1 MKIPSD
7 KRLGYPIDAQFL
19 SDSKNIFLIMRTNLF
34 FIAFL
39 AGLSSLKVN
48 AQVGI
53 NTPNPTSS
61 LTVNGSF
68 AATYRIVSASGAV
81 GANDYYIAYNSA
93 NSGTLTLPAAING
106 AGNFSGRTY
115 HFKNTGSGILSI
127 AASGGELIDNQNG
140 PGVASIDIPSAYYAF
155 LVSKG
160 TLSGT
165 TWELVLFSSSNN
177 MPPVSQTY
185 LFSSAQQNAVK
196 QNCTATTGSAWEKTE
211 IKYPQGMAINT
222 ANGVN
227 LSTGRF
233 TAPTEG
239 YYMVYG
245 SAQFDNSEVAGQ
257 PAFAWCVLYLVKNFA
272 TTPNNQLVQNFHTNP
287 GIFASGIV
295 SAVVHLNAGE
305 TVSMAS
311 AAQLNNLG
319 AQYQVTAT
327 SIYGYKIAN

>member
-1 MKIPSD
+1 M
-7 KRLGYPIDAQFL
+7 RRNL
-19 SDSKNIFLIMRTNLF
+19 S
-34 FIAFL
+34 FIVL
-39 AGLSSLKVN
+39 CAGLIGLKMN
-48 AQVGI
+48 AQVGV

-68 AATYRIVSASGAV
+68 AATYKTVSASGTI
-81 GANDYYIAYNSA
+81 GPNDYYTAYNST
-93 NSGTLTLPAAING
+93 NNGTLTLPAAING
-106 AGNFSGRTY
+106 AGNFAGRTY
-115 HFKNTGSGILSI
+115 HFKNTGTGNLII
-127 AASGGELIDNQNG
+127 AANGTELIDNQTG
-140 PGVASIDIPSAYYAF
+140 AGVPNITIPTGYYAF

-160 TLSGT
+160 TVTGT
-165 TWELVLFSSSNN
+165 TWELVLFSSSNS

-196 QNCTATTGSAWEKTE
+196 QNCTATTGSAWIKTE
-211 IKYPQGMAINT
+211 IKYPQGMSINT
-222 ANGVN
+222 ANGVD
-227 LSTGRF
+227 LLTGRF

-257 PAFAWCVLYLVKNFA
+257 PAFAWCVLYLVKNFT
-272 TTPNNQLVQNFHTNP
+272 TTPNNQLVQNYHTNP

-295 SAVVHLNAGE
+295 SAVVHLDAGE

>member
-1 MKIPSD
+1 MKITVE
-7 KRLGYPIDAQFL
+7 LNEWYIDDYRFL
-19 SDSKNIFLIMRTNLF
+19 KILNTFLIMRKSLF
-34 FIAFL
+34 FVALL
-39 AGLSSLKVN
+39 AGVYGIN
-48 AQVGI
+48 AQTGNVGI
-53 NTPNPTSS
+53 NTPSPAST

-68 AATYRIVSASGAV
+68 AATYKTVTASGTV
-81 GANDYYIAYNSA
+81 GADDYYMAYNGTGI
-93 NSGTLTLPAAING
+93 GTLTLPAAVSG
-106 AGNFSGRTY
+106 AGNFAGRTY
-115 HFKNTGSGILSI
+115 HFKNTGPGILTI

-140 PGVASIDIPSAYYAF
+140 PGVSSIDIPSGYYAF

-165 TWELVLFSSSNN
+165 TWELVLFSSSNS
-177 MPPVSQTY
+177 MPSVSQTY

-196 QNCTATTGSAWEKTE
+196 QNCIATTGSAWVKTE
-211 IKYPQGMAINT
+211 IKYPQGMSINT
-222 ANGVN
+222 ANGVD

-272 TTPNNQLVQNFHTNP
+272 TTPNNQLVQNYHTNP

>member
-1 MKIPSD
+1 M
-7 KRLGYPIDAQFL
+7 RRNL
-19 SDSKNIFLIMRTNLF
+19 S
-34 FIAFL
+34 FIVL
-39 AGLSSLKVN
+39 CAGLIGLKMN
-48 AQVGI
+48 AQVGV

-68 AATYRIVSASGAV
+68 AATYKTVSASGII
-81 GANDYYIAYNSA
+81 GPNDYYTAYNSA
-93 NSGTLTLPAAING
+93 NDGTLTLPAAING
-106 AGNFSGRTY
+106 AGNFAGRTY
-115 HFKNTGSGILSI
+115 HFKNTGTGNLII
-127 AASGGELIDNQNG
+127 AANGTELIDTQTG
-140 PGVASIDIPSAYYAF
+140 AGVPNITIPAGYYAF

-160 TLSGT
+160 TVTGT
-165 TWELVLFSSSNN
+165 TWELVLFSSSNS

-196 QNCTATTGSAWEKTE
+196 QNCTATTGGAWVKTE
-211 IKYPQGMAINT
+211 IKYPQGMSINT
-222 ANGVN
+222 ANGVD
-227 LSTGRF
+227 LLTGRF

-245 SAQFDNSEVAGQ
+245 SAQFDNSEVVGQ
-257 PAFAWCVLYLVKNFA
+257 PAFAWCVLYLVKNFT
-272 TTPNNQLVQNFHTNP
+272 TTPNNQLVQNYHTNP

-319 AQYQVTAT
+319 A
-327 SIYGYKIAN
+327 